1 MRFVLAP
8 GSAPE
13 RVDRALARLLPDVSR
28 STIQRWMSEGRVLVG
43 GKPCR
48 PRDPVG
54 AGSVLEVDP
63 GPAPSSSA
71 EPDPTVSVD
80 VLFEDPHLVVVNK
93 PPGLVVHPAR
103 GHRTGT
109 LVNGLLAR
117 PGFQSAP
124 FDERDQKVTV
134 NIISARGRREV
145 PVVAF
150 AGGAT
155 EVLTVTD
162 SAQTL
167 VLYADGEEVERI
179 PLALVRGE
187 VNEIRP

>member
-1 MRFVLAP
+1 VVSKDGQPVPGVHVSPMCNGFELRYQGQVVNTSHASLEGAVSAADGSFELRRIPRELVFLRLDSDDIISTEYGRGVEGGLTALSKGRIEELVIEVGLRVRMRVVLSDP
-8 GSAPE
+8 S
-13 RVDRALARLLPDVSR
+13 RADSL
-28 STIQRWMSEGRVLVG
+28 
-43 GKPCR
+43 
-48 PRDPVG
+48 
-54 AGSVLEVDP
+54 SVL
-63 GPAPSSSA
+63 
-71 EPDPTVSVD
+71 
-80 VLFEDPHLVVVNK
+80 
-93 PPGLVVHPAR
+93 
-103 GHRTGT
+103 
-109 LVNGLLAR
+109 
-117 PGFQSAP
+117 
-124 FDERDQKVTV
+124 DERDQKVTV